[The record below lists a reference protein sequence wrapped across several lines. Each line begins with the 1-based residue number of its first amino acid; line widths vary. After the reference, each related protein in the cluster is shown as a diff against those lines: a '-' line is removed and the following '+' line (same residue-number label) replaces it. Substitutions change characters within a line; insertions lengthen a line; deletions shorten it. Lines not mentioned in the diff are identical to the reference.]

1 VEHPDFAP
9 TDPPELAEAS
19 LSCPMCLHAVDWHV
33 NGSGAQVV
41 VACRCRHCDHERAV
55 ELSGPQL
62 LSLAAFSR

>member
-1 VEHPDFAP
+1 
-9 TDPPELAEAS
+9 
-19 LSCPMCLHAVDWHV
+19 MCLHAVDWHV
-33 NGSGAQVV
+33 KGSGAHVV